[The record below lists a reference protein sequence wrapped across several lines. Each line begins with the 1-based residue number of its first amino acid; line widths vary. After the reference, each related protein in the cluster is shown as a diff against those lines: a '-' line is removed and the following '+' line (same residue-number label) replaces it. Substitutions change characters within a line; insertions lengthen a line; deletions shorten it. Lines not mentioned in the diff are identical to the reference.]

1 MQETDDGG
9 RGRYAV
15 SDTQID
21 TRRRA
26 ILEAAAEVVSA
37 AGEAGCTLS
46 AVSKASGCSVGMI
59 QHHFGTRS
67 ELIVAAA
74 RQRIHEAEQEWL
86 AIARAETGPME
97 RIRHLLVFAV
107 HGERPFA
114 QAWSFWLELYAAAR
128 RDPRLRQ
135 EINTALEVWR
145 RFFLDVL
152 EEAHAAGLVR
162 AGRPPRHQAQL
173 LLALV
178 DGLALQAANETYGLT
193 GDDMLVLLFDAAS
206 DLLGHSF
213 VAEPSRAVDG
223 AG

>member
-1 MQETDDGG
+1 MPGPDDDG
-9 RGRYAV
+9 RRRYAV
-15 SDTQID
+15 SATQID
-21 TRRRA
+21 TRRRT
-26 ILEAAAEVVSA
+26 ILEAAAEVIAGS
-37 AGEAGCTLS
+37 GEAGCTLS

-74 RQRIHEAEQEWL
+74 RQRIHESEQEWL
-86 AIARAETGPME
+86 AISRAETGPME
-97 RIRHLLVFAV
+97 RIRRLLVFAV

-114 QAWSFWLELYAAAR
+114 EAWSFWLELYAAAR
-128 RDPRLRQ
+128 RDAVLRQ

-162 AGRPPRHQAQL
+162 ATRPADRQAQL

-193 GDDMLVLLFDAAS
+193 GDDMLALLFDAAS
-206 DLLGHSF
+206 DLLGHGFDS
-213 VAEPSRAVDG
+213 
-223 AG
+223 